1 MRKIQ
6 LIAVVLAP
14 VLLASC
20 GRVGARKLVSTHTA
34 YNDAVQL
41 TMTREVLTNIVRARY
56 SDPMQFVKVASINA
70 QFSVSVGGSAN
81 AIGSARAVAG
91 GGSGTIGYSDS
102 PTITYVPSSDNAFY
116 KSLHSLLALE
126 EGIGFV
132 LGYRFART
140 DSDWQKLGLLFTF
153 GAINGATDV
162 IAGRWNELYEVRIK
176 ALGRLLDLGAS
187 YQLLPEWDP
196 ALSTIPKAKV
206 TAEDEVEA
214 FKWGLYFIEADDGKS
229 VRLARYRLVVALV
242 LPSADDPQV
251 VQELEAMGVTPGK
264 KEYVFRSPTDFL
276 PGVHDPHAI
285 RVTPRSMADI
295 LNLAANFVEV
305 PPAHAKL
312 VPPVEPVS
320 GDPKVL
326 APLRIRSSKKEPPF
340 PYRISHRGYWFYVD
354 DLDIRSKMFLET
366 MVATF
371 TSRVGSQ
378 QPLDA
383 GPQIV
388 LPVGGG

>member
-1 MRKIQ
+1 MKIG
-6 LIAVVLAP
+6 AVTVAISVCLS
-14 VLLASC
+14 LGCASI
-20 GRVGARKLVSTHTA
+20 GPKKLVSSHQG

-41 TMTREVLTNIVRARY
+41 AITREVLTNIVRARY
-56 SDPMQFVKVASINA
+56 ADPLRFLTVTSIAA
-70 QFSVSVGGSAN
+70 QFSVGVSADASVGD
-81 AIGSARAVAG
+81 IGGAAVGGVG
-91 GGSGTIGYSDS
+91 GGIGYSDS
-102 PTITYVPSSDNAFY
+102 PTITYVPASDNAFY
-116 KSLHSLLALE
+116 KSLHSLLAIE
-126 EGIGFV
+126 EGIGFI

-162 IAGRWNELYEVRIK
+162 IAGRGNELYKARIK
-176 ALGRLLDLGAS
+176 ALGRLLDLGAF
-187 YQLLPEWDP
+187 YQLIPEWDP

-264 KEYVFRSPTDFL
+264 KEYVFRPPTDFL
-276 PGVHDPHAI
+276 PGVHDPYAI

-295 LNLAANFVEV
+295 LNLAAYFVEV

-312 VPPVEPVS
+312 VPPVEPVAE
-320 GDPKVL
+320 DPKVL

-340 PYRISHRGYWFYVD
+340 PYRIRHRGYWFYVD